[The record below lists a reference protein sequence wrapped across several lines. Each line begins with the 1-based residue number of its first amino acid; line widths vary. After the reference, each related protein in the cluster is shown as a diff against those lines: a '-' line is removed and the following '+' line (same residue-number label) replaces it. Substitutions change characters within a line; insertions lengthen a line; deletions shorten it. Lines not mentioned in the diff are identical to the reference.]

1 VSTLGVSQRRDSGVA
16 ASSDG
21 LFVPKPSC
29 GADCQ
34 GRSTRGLRLT
44 VHACPLVSTVGGG
57 DCHSVGHSA
66 LARSCQL
73 DAFGALSPPE
83 GEV

>member
-1 VSTLGVSQRRDSGVA
+1 MIGNDSRREHAGPA
-16 ASSDG
+16 RRRG